1 MVQLSIRRV
10 LLVVGLMATLGCA
23 AQRNKK
29 SKVANAN
36 AGELLWSN
44 YRGSFTQF
52 IQQAIRQN
60 AVAIVDKDVTPPEPV
75 TIEGNL
81 TLKGTGITIYNQHK
95 QLFVVGSGVHHF
107 SHFTVQQSHAEGSAF
122 LSNTQPKLVW
132 TNTLDDVHINGGQYG
147 YNSSRGGLYDEKQD
161 SVLAWSGTTILNS
174 TFNVRYI
181 AIAVFSQDGPCK
193 YLHMRNVQMSTSE
206 SHNLYIHPNVSMRFD
221 SVASIKAGK
230 LAMHHFSGG
239 NEQFYYTA
247 RYLEM
252 NRVTAPS
259 KAAWEM
265 INPKSGYIMIN
276 NSNMGPYTAVGANT
290 PWVYATNSTF
300 YNAGNGVMLSGKLI
314 NCSGKAWS
322 GGKQPLAI
330 EGGNYSEICFRPGGT
345 IKASKANITYLLL
358 SDRGN
363 AFEGEFD
370 NCTISEIQDSNTDKG
385 RIVLRK
391 TTVKNNRSSRP
402 KMFVIQ

>member
-1 MVQLSIRRV
+1 MV
-10 LLVVGLMATLGCA
+10 LLRIRQVFLLLGVMATLGCA

-29 SKVANAN
+29 STAATTQSEIRW
-36 AGELLWSN
+36 GS

-75 TIEGNL
+75 IIEGNL
-81 TLKGTGITIYNQHK
+81 TLKGTGITIYNKHK

-107 SHFTVQQSHAEGSAF
+107 SHFTVQQSHAEASAF
-122 LSNTQPKLVW
+122 LSNIQPKLVW

-193 YLHMRNVQMSTSE
+193 YLHMRNVQMSTAE
-206 SHNLYIHPNVSMRFD
+206 SHNLYIHPNVSLRFD
-221 SVASIKAGK
+221 SVVSVKAGK

-252 NRVTAPS
+252 NRVSAPS

-265 INPKSGYIMIN
+265 VNPKSGYIQIS
-276 NSNMGPYTAVGANT
+276 NSQLAPYTTAGVQVPKVSAINC
-290 PWVYATNSTF
+290 TF
-300 YNAGNGVMLSGKLI
+300 YNSGNGIMFSGI
-314 NCSGKAWS
+314 IENCTGDIWS
-322 GGKQPLAI
+322 GGKGELLI
-330 EGGNYSEICFRPGGT
+330 KNSRFKDLIMRPGGKVVADNSQFDM
-345 IKASKANITYLLL
+345 IYL
-358 SDRGN
+358 SDKGADYTLELDRCTVGGIVDGN
-363 AFEGEFD
+363 SGKGQVKMK
-370 NCTISEIQDSNTDKG
+370 NSQLKSNRPIRQGILIQ
-385 RIVLRK
+385 
-391 TTVKNNRSSRP
+391 
-402 KMFVIQ
+402 Q

>member
-1 MVQLSIRRV
+1 
-10 LLVVGLMATLGCA
+10 
-23 AQRNKK
+23 
-29 SKVANAN
+29 
-36 AGELLWSN
+36 
-44 YRGSFTQF
+44 
-52 IQQAIRQN
+52 
-60 AVAIVDKDVTPPEPV
+60 
-75 TIEGNL
+75 
-81 TLKGTGITIYNQHK
+81 
-95 QLFVVGSGVHHF
+95 
-107 SHFTVQQSHAEGSAF
+107 
-122 LSNTQPKLVW
+122 
-132 TNTLDDVHINGGQYG
+132 
-147 YNSSRGGLYDEKQD
+147 
-161 SVLAWSGTTILNS
+161 
-174 TFNVRYI
+174 
-181 AIAVFSQDGPCK
+181 
-193 YLHMRNVQMSTSE
+193 
-206 SHNLYIHPNVSMRFD
+206 
-221 SVASIKAGK
+221 
-230 LAMHHFSGG
+230 
-239 NEQFYYTA
+239 
-247 RYLEM
+247 
-252 NRVTAPS
+252 
-259 KAAWEM
+259 
-265 INPKSGYIMIN
+265 MIN

>member
-1 MVQLSIRRV
+1 MV
-10 LLVVGLMATLGCA
+10 LLRIRQVFLLLGVTATLGCA

-29 SKVANAN
+29 STAATTQSEIRW
-36 AGELLWSN
+36 GS

-75 TIEGNL
+75 IIEGNL
-81 TLKGTGITIYNQHK
+81 TLKGTGITIYNKHK

-107 SHFTVQQSHAEGSAF
+107 SHFTVQQSHAEASAF
-122 LSNTQPKLVW
+122 LSNIQPKLVW

-161 SVLAWSGTTILNS
+161 SIVAWSGTNILNS
-174 TFNVRYI
+174 TFNVRGI
-181 AIAVFSQDGPCK
+181 AIQVYSQDGPCK

-206 SHNLYIHPNVSMRFD
+206 SHNIYAHPNVSLRFD
-221 SVASIKAGK
+221 SVVSVKAGK

-252 NRVTAPS
+252 NRVSAPS
-259 KAAWEM
+259 GGAWEM
-265 INPKSGYIMIN
+265 INPKSGYIIIH

-300 YNAGNGVMLSGKLI
+300 YNAGNGVMLTGKLV
-314 NCSGKAWS
+314 NCSGSVWS
-322 GGKQPLAI
+322 GGKQPLVI
-330 EGGNYSEICFRPGGT
+330 EGGNYTEISFRPGGT

-370 NCTISEIQDSNTDKG
+370 NCSIGEIQDSNTDKG
-385 RIVLRK
+385 KIVLRK

-402 KMFVIQ
+402 KLFVVQ